1 MTKKLN
7 NHQTF
12 FFHLFFVIMNNGF
25 PTLLIFLKKHH
36 LEIFPN
42 STFLFS
48 ILTSL
53 FCFYQ
58 ALTSSVACVA
68 FNAFLN

>member
-25 PTLLIFLKKHH
+25 PTLLIFFKEAPFRDIPQFYLF
-36 LEIFPN
+36 IFYINLSVLLLPG
-42 STFLFS
+42 SHFLS
-48 ILTSL
+48 CTR
-53 FCFYQ
+53 
-58 ALTSSVACVA
+58 SV
-68 FNAFLN
+68 